1 MSYTPGHNSF
11 LSLAEL
17 EKVGFK
23 EIGSNV
29 KISKNAQFY
38 GAEHLAVGSNVR
50 IDDFVIISI
59 NASSRIGSFVHL
71 SPFCLITSQEGI
83 EIEDYVTISSRV
95 TIYGQS
101 DDFSGG
107 FITNPTNPIESRN
120 VISARV
126 IIETH
131 AAIGTGATLLPTG
144 KLRVGT
150 VLGAMSL
157 LKSDTEPWCIYSGI
171 PAEFRMQRSEI
182 RMPS

>member
-1 MSYTPGHNSF
+1 MRYTPGQNSF
-11 LSLAEL
+11 LNLAEL
-17 EKVGFK
+17 EKVGFR
-23 EIGSNV
+23 EIGTNV
-29 KISKNAQFY
+29 KISRHAQFY

-59 NASSRIGSFVHL
+59 NCSSRIGSFVHL

-107 FITNPTNPIESRN
+107 FLTNPTNPIESRN
-120 VISARV
+120 VFSARV
-126 IIETH
+126 IIQTH
-131 AAIGTGATLLPTG
+131 AAIGTGATVLPTG
-144 KLRVGT
+144 RLRVGT

-157 LKSDTEPWCIYSGI
+157 LKSDTHPWCIYSGI
-171 PAEFRMQRSEI
+171 PAEFRKQRSEI
-182 RMPS
+182 RI

>member
-1 MSYTPGHNSF
+1 MRDLSGKSSF
-11 LSLAEL
+11 LNLAEL
-17 EKVGFK
+17 KKVGFK

-29 KISKNAQFY
+29 KISRHAQFY
-38 GAEHLAVGSNVR
+38 GAEHLSVGSNVR
-50 IDDFVIISI
+50 IDDFVIFSI
-59 NASSRIGSFVHL
+59 NASSRIGSFVHV

-107 FITNPTNPIESRN
+107 FFTNPTNPIESRN
-120 VISARV
+120 VISERV

-131 AAIGTGATLLPTG
+131 AAIGTGATVLPTG
-144 KLRVGT
+144 KLRTGT

-157 LKSDTEPWCIYSGI
+157 LKSDTQPWSIYSGI
-171 PAEFRMQRSEI
+171 PAEFRTQRSEI
-182 RMPS
+182 QMLN